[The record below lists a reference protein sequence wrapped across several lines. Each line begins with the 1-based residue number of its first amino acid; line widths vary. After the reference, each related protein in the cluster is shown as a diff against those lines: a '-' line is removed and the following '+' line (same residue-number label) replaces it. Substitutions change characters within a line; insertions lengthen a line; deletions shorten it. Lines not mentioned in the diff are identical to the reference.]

1 MAKAFDDRR
10 QGTGDVSE
18 QVDEARGID
27 RRQFPPPDDLSS
39 MTTEAVEL
47 QDAIDSYKIE
57 RRLTRITVVE
67 LLGLLDQLGYRR
79 G

>member
-10 QGTGDVSE
+10 RGTGNVFE
-18 QVDEARGID
+18 QVEEARGVD
-27 RRQFPPPDDLSS
+27 RRQFPPPDDPSS

-47 QDAIDSYKIE
+47 QNAIDAYKIQ